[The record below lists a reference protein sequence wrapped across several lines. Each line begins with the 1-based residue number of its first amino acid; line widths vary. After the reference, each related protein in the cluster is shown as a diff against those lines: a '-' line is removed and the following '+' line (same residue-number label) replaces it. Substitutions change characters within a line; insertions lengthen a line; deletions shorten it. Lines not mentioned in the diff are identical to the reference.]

1 MAKVAKIPSPADR
14 VSDQRTE
21 KILDAIQSLL
31 DALSPAEQERVL
43 RAMRPSETPRA
54 GEVLSAVI
62 RLLPSKSEWTVG
74 EIKEDVAAAG
84 IKATAKEIYNA
95 IGYLRRRGHVE
106 RRGYGRYIVAGV
118 GIVTSD
124 DLGGEPA
131 RDEGN

>member
-1 MAKVAKIPSPADR
+1 MAKITQIPSPADHAL
-14 VSDQRTE
+14 DQRTE
-21 KILDAIQSLL
+21 KIFDAIRTLL

-43 RAMRPSETPRA
+43 RAVRPSATPRA
-54 GEVLSAVI
+54 GEVLGAVV

-74 EIKEDVAAAG
+74 EIRQDVASAG

-131 RDEGN
+131 RDE

>member
-1 MAKVAKIPSPADR
+1 MAKVANIPLPADR

-43 RAMRPSETPRA
+43 RAMRSSATPRA
-54 GEVLSAVI
+54 GEVLGAVI

-131 RDEGN
+131 RERG